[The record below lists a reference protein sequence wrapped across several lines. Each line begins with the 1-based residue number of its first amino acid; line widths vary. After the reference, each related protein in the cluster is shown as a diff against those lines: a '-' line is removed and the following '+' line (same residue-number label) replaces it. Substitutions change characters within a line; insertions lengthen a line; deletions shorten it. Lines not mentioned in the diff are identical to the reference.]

1 MPVSLA
7 STVIG
12 HGPPALVLHGLFGS
26 GTNWRTIA
34 RRLGQRL
41 ECHLVDQR
49 NHGRSA
55 HARGMSYP
63 ELAADLLACLD
74 AGRIDRTGIIGHSM
88 GGKAGMTLALSA
100 PERVR
105 WLVVADIA
113 PVPSPSDHRPVLDA
127 LMALPL
133 DTLSTRADADATLA
147 ASIPEIELR
156 RFLLQNLVF
165 EGAGPRWRIDL
176 AAITEALP
184 DLTGFPSTGPR
195 TVYKGP
201 TLFLRGERS
210 DYLTERHETR
220 IHALF
225 PAARIVTI
233 AGAGHWLHAEQPAAV
248 VAQIE
253 RFLDEHGTVS

>member
-41 ECHLVDQR
+41 
-49 NHGRSA
+49 
-55 HARGMSYP
+55 
-63 ELAADLLACLD
+63 ACSC
-74 AGRIDRTGIIGHSM
+74 G
-88 GGKAGMTLALSA
+88 
-100 PERVR
+100 
-105 WLVVADIA
+105 
-113 PVPSPSDHRPVLDA
+113 
-127 LMALPL
+127 
-133 DTLSTRADADATLA
+133 
-147 ASIPEIELR
+147 
-156 RFLLQNLVF
+156 
-165 EGAGPRWRIDL
+165 
-176 AAITEALP
+176 
-184 DLTGFPSTGPR
+184 
-195 TVYKGP
+195 
-201 TLFLRGERS
+201 GERS